1 MLKENLREILR
12 DSSAKNECLDKQ
24 TQNRKNIEILT
35 QRFIVTNM
43 MVILIMK
50 SFSSL
55 IFFIFLGLHLQHV
68 EVPRPGVEPEL

>member
-1 MLKENLREILR
+1 MLKENLREIWKGR
-12 DSSAKNECLDKQ
+12 SEKNECLDKQ
-24 TQNRKNIEILT
+24 TQNRKNVEILT
-35 QRFIVTNM
+35 QIFKVMNM
-43 MVILIMK
+43 MVVLIMK